1 MKSVRIQLF
10 ISGPFFSTFITNRIK
25 YEPVKIPNSKTF
37 HTVQFVLTFSAFK
50 MMLYTDPVDIYMF
63 KVNNRNTRARCEIY
77 SKLMFLLLTLSR

>member
-25 YEPVKIPNSKTF
+25 YEPEKIPNSKTF

-50 MMLYTDPVDIYMF
+50 MMLYMTQSTFI
-63 KVNNRNTRARCEIY
+63 C
-77 SKLMFLLLTLSR
+77 SKLTIETLEQDVKYVQS